1 MSHSEIATNSR
12 KHALVIGSSMAGL
25 LAARVLSDYFE
36 QVTIVESDFLPTR
49 PEWRKGVPQSHHVH
63 VLLTTGLKIL
73 EQLFPG
79 LPNELAA
86 VGAPRIDW
94 TADFPVLQLGGW
106 APRFSSNLKMRASS
120 RNLLEWSIRNRL
132 VVDNKVRFL
141 QGTQVIGLLSDTSNT
156 CVTGV
161 RVRARHDH
169 DLAELSAN
177 LVVDTSGRNSL
188 TPQWLTELG
197 YASPEETV
205 INSFLGYASR
215 WYQRPTHF
223 PSDWQAVYV
232 LPKPPHQKRGGGVY
246 SVEENRW
253 IATLV
258 GVGRDYPPTDEAG
271 FLDFART
278 MRSPVVYEV
287 LKDAKPLSPIY
298 GYRRTENR
306 LRHYE
311 KLSHLPENF
320 IVIGDAVCAFNPIYG
335 QGMSVAALGALTL
348 NRCLKQQHRGD
359 LVGLSKRFQKQLA
372 KVNTTP
378 WLIATGE
385 DLRWQTT
392 EGGRPNLVTRLL
404 HRYFD
409 EVTLL
414 AVESPYTY
422 KVWSEVMHLEKPP
435 TAFFQPGILARLLY
449 SAIYPRRES
458 EGNGPEQRIP
468 ERGGTQEHPYQSQD
482 GEAGTG
488 V

>member
-1 MSHSEIATNSR
+1 MFHSEIATNNH
-12 KHALVIGSSMAGL
+12 KHALVIGGSMAGL
-25 LAARVLSDYFE
+25 LVARVLSDHFE
-36 QVTIVESDFLPTR
+36 QVTIVESDFLPAQ

-79 LPNELAA
+79 LQNELAV

-94 TADFPVLQLGGW
+94 TADFPLLQLGGW
-106 APRFSSNLKMRASS
+106 TPRFSSDLKMRASS

-141 QGTQVIGLLSDTSNT
+141 QGAQVIGLLSDTNNT

-161 RVRARHDH
+161 RVRASHDH
-169 DLAELSAN
+169 AELSAN
-177 LVVDTSGRNSL
+177 LVVDASGRNSH
-188 TPQWLTELG
+188 TPQWLTALG
-197 YASPEETV
+197 YASPEQTV

-215 WYQRPTHF
+215 WYQRPTHLQC
-223 PSDWQAVYV
+223 DWQAVYL
-232 LPKPPHQKRGGGVY
+232 LPKPPHEKRGGGIY

-311 KLSHLPENF
+311 KLSRFPENF

-348 NRCLKQQHRGD
+348 NQCLKQQQRGD
-359 LVGLSKRFQKQLA
+359 LLGLSKRFQKQLA

-392 EGGRPNLVTRLL
+392 EGGHSNLVTGLL

-435 TAFFQPGILARLLY
+435 SAFFQPGILARLLY
-449 SAIYPRRES
+449 KAIHLRRES
-458 EGNGPEQRIP
+458 QGNDPEQSIP
-468 ERGGTQEHPYQSQD
+468 ERG
-482 GEAGTG
+482 
-488 V
+488 

>member
-1 MSHSEIATNSR
+1 MSHSEIAPNSH
-12 KHALVIGSSMAGL
+12 KHALVIGGSIAGL
-25 LAARVLSDYFE
+25 LVARVLNDHFDL
-36 QVTIVESDFLPTR
+36 VTIVESDFLPAR
-49 PEWRKGVPQSHHVH
+49 PEWRAGVPQSHHVH
-63 VLLTTGLKIL
+63 VLLARGLKIL

-79 LPNELAA
+79 LQNELAA

-94 TADFPVLQLGGW
+94 TADFPLLQLGGW
-106 APRFSSNLKMRASS
+106 APRFSSDLKMRASS

-141 QGTQVIGLLSDTSNT
+141 QGTQVIGLLSDTSNS

-169 DLAELSAN
+169 AHAELSAN
-177 LVVDTSGRNSL
+177 LVVDASGRNSH
-188 TPQWLTELG
+188 TPQWLTALG
-197 YASPEETV
+197 YASPEQTV

-215 WYQRPTHF
+215 WYQRPTHLQC
-223 PSDWQAVYV
+223 DWQAVYL
-232 LPKPPHQKRGGGVY
+232 LPKPPHEKRGGGIY

-278 MRSPVVYEV
+278 MRNPVVYEV

-311 KLSHLPENF
+311 KLSRFPENF

-348 NRCLKQQHRGD
+348 NQCLKQQQRGD
-359 LVGLSKRFQKQLA
+359 LLGLSKRFQKQLA

-392 EGGRPNLVTRLL
+392 EGGRPHLVTGLL

-422 KVWSEVMHLEKPP
+422 KVWSEVMHLEKLPS
-435 TAFFQPGILARLLY
+435 AFFQPGVLARLLY
-449 SAIYPRRES
+449 KAIHPRRES
-458 EGNGPEQRIP
+458 KGNEREQSIP
-468 ERGGTQEHPYQSQD
+468 ERGGT
-482 GEAGTG
+482 
-488 V
+488 

>member
-1 MSHSEIATNSR
+1 
-12 KHALVIGSSMAGL
+12 MAGL
-25 LAARVLSDYFE
+25 LAARVLSDHFE
-36 QVTIVESDFLPTR
+36 QVTIVESDFLPDR
-49 PEWRKGVPQSHHVH
+49 PSWRKGVPQSHHVH
-63 VLLTTGLKIL
+63 VLLTRGLKIL

-79 LPNELAA
+79 LENDLAA
-86 VGAPRIDW
+86 VGAPRIDY
-94 TADFPVLQLGGW
+94 TADFPLLQFGGW
-106 APRFSSNLKMRASS
+106 APRFCSNLKMRASS
-120 RNLLEWSIRNRL
+120 RNLLEWSIRQRL

-156 CVTGV
+156 WVTGV
-161 RVRARHDH
+161 RVSANHSH

-177 LVVDTSGRNSL
+177 LVVDASGRNSH
-188 TPQWLTELG
+188 TPQWLTALG

-215 WYQRPTHF
+215 WYQRRAHLQF
-223 PSDWQAVYV
+223 DWQAVYL
-232 LPKPPHQKRGGGVY
+232 LPKPPHLTRGGGIY

-253 IATLV
+253 CATLV

-311 KLSHLPENF
+311 KLSRLPENF

-348 NRCLKQQHRGD
+348 ERCLKQQQRGD
-359 LVGLSKRFQKQLA
+359 LVGLCKRFQKQLA

-435 TAFFQPGILARLLY
+435 TDFFQPGVLARLLY
-449 SAIYPRRES
+449 KAIHAGRES
-458 EGNGPEQRIP
+458 KGNEPEQSIP
-468 ERGGTQEHPYQSQD
+468 SRGGTQEYQAPASASNTRW
-482 GEAGTG
+482 GWASSRHSTKG
-488 V
+488 